1 MAAHSVETIP
11 TMTPGHDPFQARARF
26 VRPPQT
32 LLGRVFAFIL
42 TGAFVVLAL
51 MFSLVA
57 LAVAAVGGLIFA
69 GWFWWKTRALRKAM
83 RNAAPSGMPPRASG
97 GDFIDGECVR
107 ETPSRELLR

>member
-1 MAAHSVETIP
+1 MNS
-11 TMTPGHDPFQARARF
+11 GQNPFHTRNSF

-32 LLGRVFAFIL
+32 LFGRVAAFIL
-42 TGAFVVLAL
+42 TGTLIVLAL

-57 LAVAAVGGLIFA
+57 LAVATVGGLIFA

-83 RNAAPSGMPPRASG
+83 RDAAPPSGPPPQ

-107 ETPSRELLR
+107 ETPTDRLLR